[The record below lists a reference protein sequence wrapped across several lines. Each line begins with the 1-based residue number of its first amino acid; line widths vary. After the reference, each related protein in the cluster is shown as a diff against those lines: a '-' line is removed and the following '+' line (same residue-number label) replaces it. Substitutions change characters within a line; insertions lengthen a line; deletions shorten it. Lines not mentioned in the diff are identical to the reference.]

1 MTDSEGNLIL
11 GEMDPATGET
21 PEEKQIKFDA
31 AYRYAKVGSGPE
43 TPLLYNADP
52 NAGDGILTVSPRDGK
67 MSFVLNFTGT
77 SYSNVYSQM
86 YLKDFKMLPD
96 GSYLMLYM
104 DSSERPL
111 PRAALDRLTVSE
123 VEKTPIVLR
132 GQFYGD
138 TWISAQAARFNQQS
152 DKYHVIVEDCGS
164 GNDQEDFARLTS
176 VQIAAGKG
184 PDIIGGALME
194 DYLPCAFGIWRE
206 GDRIYGITPLS
217 WGLDGYM
224 MDASLLDREEE
235 PGIQELVD
243 ALLSLGRTDAVF
255 LSGYNSQDLLNYFL
269 GGSEALWGMVDWEE
283 GTCDFSGELFAD
295 ILEAAALYGDSPRKA
310 DMVSIAEHR
319 FQGSPLN
326 LFAFQGSKEMEKAG
340 KVVCGSQFDDGC
352 HLRLYSDSTMAINRN
367 SANKEGA
374 WEFLLFLF
382 SEEVQLYQDSYFPVR
397 KDCLDAWLK
406 AQLDKVE
413 TTRSVWEKN
422 GNGESILV
430 VYPYTDE
437 YNTGEKAADYFR
449 GGKSAEAVSE
459 VIEKR
464 VQIYLDE
471 NR

>member
-1 MTDSEGNLIL
+1 
-11 GEMDPATGET
+11 
-21 PEEKQIKFDA
+21 
-31 AYRYAKVGSGPE
+31 
-43 TPLLYNADP
+43 
-52 NAGDGILTVSPRDGK
+52 
-67 MSFVLNFTGT
+67 
-77 SYSNVYSQM
+77 
-86 YLKDFKMLPD
+86 MLPD

-104 DSSERPL
+104 DSSDRPL
-111 PRAALDRLTVSE
+111 PGAILDRLTVSE

-138 TWISAQAARFNQQS
+138 SWISAQAARFNRQR
-152 DKYHVIVEDCGS
+152 DEYHVIVEDCGM

-184 PDIIGGALME
+184 PDIIGGALMEDYLLGMLENGALEELSPYLERSGIREE

-255 LSGYNSQDLLNYFL
+255 LSGSDSQDLLNYFL
-269 GGSEALWGMVDWEE
+269 GGSETLWGMVDWEE

-310 DMVSIAEHR
+310 DMVSIAERR

-340 KVVCGSQFDDGC
+340 KVACGSQFDDGC
-352 HLRLYSDSTMAINRN
+352 HLRLYSDHTMAINRN

-382 SEEVQLYQDSYFPVR
+382 SEEVQLYQDAYFPVR
-397 KDCLDAWLK
+397 KDCLDTWLK

-413 TTRSVWEKN
+413 TTKSVWEKN

-437 YNTGEKAADYFR
+437 YNTEEKAEEFRRELEEARPFPIRTRVILEFIHEEEADYFS
-449 GGKSAEAVSE
+449 GSKSAEAVSE
-459 VIEKR
+459 VIERR